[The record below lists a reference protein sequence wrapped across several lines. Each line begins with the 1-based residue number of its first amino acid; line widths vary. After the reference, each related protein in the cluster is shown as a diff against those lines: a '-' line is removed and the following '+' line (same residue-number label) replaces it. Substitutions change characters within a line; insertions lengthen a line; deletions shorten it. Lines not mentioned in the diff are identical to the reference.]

1 MTKEGAKDLEET
13 LATSQELGEDHVDHG
28 EGIED
33 LQGQIVW
40 TKRAHKKTSKVFKL
54 YQRIAGWGPEEGRRI
69 REQLDKHRDELHRV
83 VKENEDRTREKGKGK
98 GKGK

>member
-33 LQGQIVW
+33 LQEQIVW
-40 TKRAHKKTSKVFKL
+40 
-54 YQRIAGWGPEEGRRI
+54 
-69 REQLDKHRDELHRV
+69 
-83 VKENEDRTREKGKGK
+83 VK
-98 GKGK
+98 